1 MTNGRKKQ
9 RWKNW
14 LINNETFKKH
24 NSRIFNFCYT
34 SLQAE
39 IVKSIVI
46 EGNKRV
52 STETIKIYGGI
63 EINKDYS
70 NKDLNNVLKDLYE
83 TDFFEDVKLELKNN
97 VLKVQLKEYPFI
109 NQLVIIGEKSKRYRD
124 QIKKIIKLKEKKS
137 FIKSYLAK
145 DIESIKSLYSSIG
158 YNSSKIET
166 KVKKI
171 DEERFDLLIEI
182 DRGKQTKIS
191 TISKPTH

>member
-1 MTNGRKKQ
+1 MKLLRNIILVFLLFFY
-9 RWKNW
+9 N
-14 LINNETFKKH
+14 
-24 NSRIFNFCYT
+24 

-39 IVKSIVI
+39 IVKNIVI

-97 VLKVQLKEYPFI
+97 VLKVELKEYPFI

-124 QIKKIIKLKEKKS
+124 QIKKIIKLKEKKI
-137 FIKSYLAK
+137 FYQIL
-145 DIESIKSLYSSIG
+145 L
-158 YNSSKIET
+158 SK
-166 KVKKI
+166 
-171 DEERFDLLIEI
+171 RY
-182 DRGKQTKIS
+182 
-191 TISKPTH
+191 